1 MIRNDESTAG
11 SRQPRNESRSSSNSD
26 YERSALVSAWSDEDN
41 SENSND
47 SDDSENSD
55 DSEESEVSDEVDSKE
70 SGRDESSSAD
80 EHCNGHIALISRKRY
95 NQTSLQ
101 LPSQESIILLD
112 HSESNKILD
121 HSESNIILDHSESN
135 IVLDHSESNIIIGHS
150 ENEPTP
156 TSNISNFT
164 LAFEKSILS
173 SEINEINE
181 INEIIEI
188 NVADNSFV
196 PLTSPKH
203 EIFPI
208 CDQPDT
214 CSASD
219 QPSLSVASDQPCN
232 ILVFDQ
238 SVSIV
243 ASDKPCI
250 GLASEQPDSTLAS
263 DQPVHS
269 LASDQPCISLTSDQ
283 PSIGLALEQPINS
296 LATEQPSN
304 SLASEQ
310 HCMSLTSDQLEQYN
324 KSSGSS
330 EPNINSDSYQPNI
343 NCLLDQSNTIS
354 DVGSDQANEEQSQN
368 EQKQT
373 PVFQKTITTEEIL
386 EEASEACNQGSD
398 YKVAFD
404 FYKPNLIYEETSSI
418 TDNENKPITYSETEA
433 VSHDI
438 TENIYV
444 SEVNSVNTIPRP
456 GIDDESYLTSV
467 SEEHKNPNDE
477 LNLNEL
483 NVENNVSKAENK
495 TSLRNKEKHND
506 TNKDNE
512 LKENCS
518 FTESMQNL
526 NCQNQ
531 LLRNQEGNDPKEY
544 NDCQF
549 AIECSKQLN
558 DDINQIRDTG
568 EAADHD
574 AQGKHE
580 NNELRVESDL
590 TIHNF
595 IDPIHYGTEPTDHE
609 NGQDVLKTNQLDS
622 VINFSVAQGD
632 QNTNQTEVSQEYQ
645 ENELIKP
652 LLDLSKADI
661 LLRKTGLEIAD
672 LSESDIIFDMDTV
685 ISRERKY
692 DSNNDLHLHNVD
704 DTIEIKDDA
713 ENQNKYSEYQS
724 ETFKNQSEI
733 ELNQSDPI
741 DIIDKVLKT
750 TDQISTNENK
760 LQEINLE
767 NQAIVENKHDQEQK
781 EHCQDHSE
789 LNQKISSVSRVNSA
803 HDQNKN
809 SLDLEDPVEN
819 QATSKNNCSAANSCN
834 NQDEITYEKSKV
846 DTNNPEIDDEPD
858 IGSDDEGSEFSVSD
872 LSWYKEYLGPVFRY
886 NT

>member
-1 MIRNDESTAG
+1 M
-11 SRQPRNESRSSSNSD
+11 PF
-26 YERSALVSAWSDEDN
+26 
-41 SENSND
+41 
-47 SDDSENSD
+47 
-55 DSEESEVSDEVDSKE
+55 
-70 SGRDESSSAD
+70 
-80 EHCNGHIALISRKRY
+80 
-95 NQTSLQ
+95 TSL
-101 LPSQESIILLD
+101 
-112 HSESNKILD
+112 
-121 HSESNIILDHSESN
+121 
-135 IVLDHSESNIIIGHS
+135 
-150 ENEPTP
+150 
-156 TSNISNFT
+156 
-164 LAFEKSILS
+164 
-173 SEINEINE
+173 
-181 INEIIEI
+181 
-188 NVADNSFV
+188 
-196 PLTSPKH
+196 KH
-203 EIFPI
+203 DIFPI
-208 CDQPDT
+208 CDQPET

-219 QPSLSVASDQPCN
+219 QPSLSVASDQPCI

-238 SVSIV
+238 SESSE

-263 DQPVHS
+263 DQPDRS

-283 PSIGLALEQPINS
+283 PSIGLAFEQPINS
-296 LATEQPSN
+296 MASEQPSN
-304 SLASEQ
+304 SLTSDQ
-310 HCMSLTSDQLEQYN
+310 HRTALTSDQLEQSN

-330 EPNINSDSYQPNI
+330 EPNISSASYQPNI

-354 DVGSDQANEEQSQN
+354 DVGSDQANEEQPQN

-373 PVFQKTITTEEIL
+373 PVFQKTITTEETL
-386 EEASEACNQGSD
+386 EEASESRNLGSD

-418 TDNENKPITYSETEA
+418 TDNENKPITYSETES

-438 TENIYV
+438 IENIDV
-444 SEVNSVNTIPRP
+444 SEVNSVNNSPRP

-467 SEEHKNPNDE
+467 SEEHTNPIDE

-483 NVENNVSKAENK
+483 NVENNLSKAENK
-495 TSLRNKEKHND
+495 TSLSNKGKHND

-518 FTESMQNL
+518 FIESMEIL

-531 LLRNQEGNDPKEY
+531 LLRNQEENDPKEY

-558 DDINQIRDTG
+558 DDINQIRDKR

-595 IDPIHYGTEPTDHE
+595 IDIIHYGTEPTEHE
-609 NGQDVLKTNQLDS
+609 NVQDVLKTNHLDS
-622 VINFSVAQGD
+622 VINFSSAQGD
-632 QNTNQTEVSQEYQ
+632 QYTNQTEVSQEFK
-645 ENELIKP
+645 ENELIKSV
-652 LLDLSKADI
+652 LDLSKADI

-672 LSESDIIFDMDTV
+672 LSESDIILDMDTV

-692 DSNNDLHLHNVD
+692 DSNNDLHLHNVND
-704 DTIEIKDDA
+704 PIEIKDDA
-713 ENQNKYSEYQS
+713 GNQNKYSEYQS

-741 DIIDKVLKT
+741 DIIDKT
-750 TDQISTNENK
+750 TDQIVTNENK
-760 LQEINLE
+760 LQETNLE

-781 EHCQDHSE
+781 EHCQDPSE
-789 LNQKISSVSRVNSA
+789 LNQKISSVSQVNSA

-809 SLDLEDPVEN
+809 SLELEDTVEN

-834 NQDEITYEKSKV
+834 NQDEITCDKSKV
-846 DTNNPEIDDEPD
+846 DTNNPEIADEPD

-872 LSWYKEYLGPVFRY
+872 LSWYKEYLGPVFR
-886 NT
+886 